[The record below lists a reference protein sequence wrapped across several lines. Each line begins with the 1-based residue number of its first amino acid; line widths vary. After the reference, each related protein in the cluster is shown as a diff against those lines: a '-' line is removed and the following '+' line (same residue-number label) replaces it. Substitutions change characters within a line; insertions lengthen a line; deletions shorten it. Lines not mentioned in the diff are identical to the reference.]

1 MTKEKIWKIARGLRK
16 FTLDELLILAEV
28 DESKALKILENLI
41 KSGKVKNIAEDSYII
56 TETLKRSD
64 QSKEQQKE
72 TTQKRTFQQMS
83 KIPFN
88 PQLDKEL
95 FDPEKEARDA
105 EIFFNT
111 PPYARKQA
119 EKYLR
124 VIQESKGL
132 RGDKLKFF
140 IQKWNEKYPEMKT
153 SYSSLLKAKKIL
165 KEEGKL
171 ALLARYNPSCRGKT
185 CVIDSLYIKFRD
197 LYLSS
202 KAPTMAHCYKTLKK
216 EFDEEYQG
224 KELFPSTSSFLR
236 RLKRDFTQAEINYYR
251 SQAKIDFRIPLYFKT
266 PQILIPRNNKYSFI
280 SAADHFLKDYAKV
293 KCSPSTVA
301 SYESYLKNHLL
312 PYFGDVRLKNINEK
326 RINDFV
332 NLKISEG
339 LSKTSINHMLK
350 LLGLILDA
358 TLEMD
363 YIDKNPVK
371 QIKQMRNNG
380 KKPKYLKEEDVKK
393 LLSIAKENYSDFYPL
408 LYTAITTGMRKGE
421 LLGLTWQHVNLKTR
435 KITIKK
441 SLYRNQLID
450 IRATKQ
456 SRVITITKELV
467 DILKE
472 WKLLCPKSNQDIVFP
487 NSTGGFMDPDNMIK
501 RRFNPLVEQAGI
513 QNIQFQ
519 DLRNTYAYIMLS
531 NNATLEYVQTQ
542 MGHYSVDVTFNR
554 YGHFIPE
561 KKEDYESVFK
571 DLARGL

>member
-28 DESKALKILENLI
+28 EESEAQTALLEFVNE
-41 KSGKVKNIAEDSYII
+41 GKVQAQGELYHLVNIREAKKTSSKDLQKTTFESIEI
-56 TETLKRSD
+56 KTQNQPRSIAD
-64 QSKEQQKE
+64 Y
-72 TTQKRTFQQMS
+72 
-83 KIPFN
+83 
-88 PQLDKEL
+88 
-95 FDPEKEARDA
+95 FDPETEKELLEEFLKSPEHVQR
-105 EIFFNT
+105 
-111 PPYARKQA
+111 YAY
-119 EKYLR
+119 KYIVL
-124 VIQESKGL
+124 VEESKGL
-132 RGDKLKFF
+132 NGEKLKFF
-140 IQKWNEKYPEMKT
+140 VEKWNAKYPEFKA
-153 SYSSLLKAKKIL
+153 SYSTIL
-165 KEEGKL
+165 KYRKIFKEHGKQGL
-171 ALLARYNPSCRGKT
+171 MANRNTKKMTNYVK
-185 CVIDSLYIKFRD
+185 DELYIKFRD
-197 LYLSS
+197 LYLSHD
-202 KAPTMAHCYKTLKK
+202 APSMKHCYKALKEAFEK
-216 EFDEEYQG
+216 ENTENVKYI
-224 KELFPSTSSFLR
+224 FPSTTSLLR
-236 RLKRDFTQAEINYYR
+236 RLRQDFTQAEINYYR
-251 SQAKIDFRIPLYFKT
+251 SKAKVDFQIPIETKKNLNL
-266 PQILIPRNNKYSFI
+266 LIRNNQYSFI

-301 SYESYLKNHLL
+301 SYESYLKNHLI
-312 PYFGDVRLKNINEK
+312 PYFRDIRLKNINEK

-371 QIKQMRNNG
+371 QIKQMRSNG
-380 KKPKYLKEEDVKK
+380 KKPKHLKEEEVKK
-393 LLSIAKENYSDFYPL
+393 LLSIAKENYSDVYPL

-441 SLYRNQLID
+441 SLYRNRLID

-456 SRVITITKELV
+456 PRVITITKELAE
-467 DILKE
+467 ILKE
-472 WKLLCPKSNQDIVFP
+472 WKLVCPKSNQDIVFP

-501 RRFNPLVEQAGI
+501 RWFNPLVEQAGI

-542 MGHYSVDVTFNR
+542 MGHSSVDVTFNR
-554 YGHFIPE
+554 YGHFLPE